1 MNKETSESYRIRK
14 EYFNAHA
21 DQWLDMWYKDTVTG
35 LHDKHE
41 KDFQRLFSLLPIR
54 AGDRILDAGCGSG
67 VLVPFLLER
76 ITASGLLYEVDFA
89 EKMIEVNRRM
99 HPQENIRYLLSDAE
113 NIPLEE
119 GSCDAVICFS
129 SFPHFQDQER
139 ALASLARILK
149 NQGIFN
155 LSHFHSSE
163 GIQKHH
169 EPCPAVMHDRLPEEA
184 TMRTWLQKAGLT
196 VEKFIDE
203 PGFYCVI
210 ARKTS

>member
-1 MNKETSESYRIRK
+1 MNKETRESYRLRK

-21 DQWLDMWYKDTVTG
+21 DRWLDMWYKDNVSG

-41 KDFQRLFSLLPIR
+41 KDFQRLFSLLPIQ
-54 AGDRILDAGCGSG
+54 AGESVLDAGCGSG

-89 EKMIEVNRRM
+89 EAMIDVNRRL
-99 HPQENIRYLLSDAE
+99 HPQENIRFLLSDAE
-113 NIPLEE
+113 NITLEE
-119 GSCDAVICFS
+119 GSCDVVICFS
-129 SFPHFQDQER
+129 SFPHFHDKER

-149 NQGIFN
+149 KQGIFN
-155 LSHFHSSE
+155 LSHFHSSV
-163 GIQKHH
+163 GIQRHH
-169 EPCPAVMHDRLPEEA
+169 ESCAAVMHDRLPEEG
-184 TMRTWLQKAGLT
+184 TLRTWLQNVGLE
-196 VEKFIDE
+196 VETFIDE